1 MPKKRRPQPLAPQG
15 AKTISLVKKFCQKH
29 RYIYSFPALV
39 TSSATRSLFP
49 PFLQPYPPP
58 PGHNRRRRAASPPTS
73 CVLADINRRIPLS
86 LIAPCTYLAPSTS
99 FSPKPNPNHHR
110 IVGRR
115 RTGSASP
122 STRVHRTRVAS
133 PLTTTDDEHLVYIR
147 NLATTAMVATRGQ
160 GTKRPAE
167 QEQGKQNSS
176 VLMNSVVQFYCPGI

>member
-1 MPKKRRPQPLAPQG
+1 MPKKRPQPLAPQG
-15 AKTISLVKKFCQKH
+15 AKTISLVKKFHQKH

-58 PGHNRRRRAASPPTS
+58 PGHNRRRRAASPPMS
-73 CVLADINRRIPLS
+73 CVLTDINRRIPLS

-99 FSPKPNPNHHR
+99 FSPQPNPNHRR

-122 STRVHRTRVAS
+122 STGFTAPGLLPFDDHRRRAPGLHPQPS
-133 PLTTTDDEHLVYIR
+133 HNR
-147 NLATTAMVATRGQ
+147 NGGNKGAR
-160 GTKRPAE
+160 
-167 QEQGKQNSS
+167 
-176 VLMNSVVQFYCPGI
+176 

>member
-1 MPKKRRPQPLAPQG
+1 MPKKRPQPLAPQG
-15 AKTISLVKKFCQKH
+15 AKTISLVKKFGQKH

-49 PFLQPYPPP
+49 PFLEPYPPP
-58 PGHNRRRRAASPPTS
+58 PGHNRHRRAAFASSPTS
-73 CVLADINRRIPLS
+73 IIASPSLS
-86 LIAPCTYLAPSTS
+86 LITPCTYLAPSTS
-99 FSPKPNPNHHR
+99 FSPQPNPNHHR
-110 IVGRR
+110 IVGHR
-115 RTGSASP
+115 RTRSASP

-160 GTKRPAE
+160 GRKRPAE